1 MTEKQALKKIA
12 LLLGQADEVYQQKFV
27 SGVMKEAFAA
37 GYSVYAFSMYIK
49 YQNNKER
56 EQGDSN
62 IFNLFQPSLFD
73 AVIILSDTIQTPG
86 VEPEIEKR
94 IKEEYSGPVICV
106 DVESPYFNY
115 FWSEGYEAV
124 YRLVSHMIEEHG
136 KKDIAFLTGR
146 AHHRHSVR
154 RVEAYRDAMKDHGLP
169 VSEDRIFYGDF
180 WYTSGNGCADRL
192 LRDRANLPEALVC
205 ANEPMAIGAAETF
218 ERNGIRIPEDI
229 ALAGYGTTSEGQTSP
244 KPLTASYVPAED
256 YGRFAVISVLAM
268 MRGEKPERPMTEPE
282 LFIGESCGCHGG
294 PEKKLHLREQWT
306 TTTSDEGF
314 YSVHNTMM
322 DDLVRSSDLNEFLDN
337 VYENLYH
344 LKSIDRFDL
353 CLNLLWLSP
362 EDMLTR
368 EFPKKGYSDR
378 MIHAIRYNRKRPVE
392 GNVGIKKTFPLAE
405 IIPEADENAPKGYLL
420 TPIFAED
427 TSFGYAVVSFGDR
440 AQSYE
445 EVYRLWIT
453 ALARGLESL
462 RRKMV
467 IQAMEIKMAGME
479 RQKVPSGVMTEVML
493 TPEELKEQQEVGHL
507 LDENLF
513 SYHFQPIV
521 TADDGRI
528 YSYEALMRSGTEKR
542 IPPLTILKYA
552 DQLGR
557 LAEVERATMI
567 NVLTIMDSR
576 PDIFNERKVFIN
588 SIPGIQLAP
597 EDYNRVLDLIKPH
610 PDTVVVE
617 MTEQAELTDDSLD
630 RIKEAFHRLGA
641 GLAIDDYGTGYSNI
655 SNMLRYMP
663 NVVKI
668 DRSLLSEIQN
678 SPQKQHFVR
687 DIIEFCH
694 ANNILALAEGVETT
708 QELRT
713 VIVLGADLIQ
723 GYYTARPAAEIIKE
737 IDPGI
742 REEIVRYHQE
752 MLDGSGNDEY
762 MAGRTNRISVN
773 QLLRE
778 HKSTIVIG
786 DRNATFR
793 DVTIVGTPG
802 EGQRL
807 HIEILEGYEGRVTL
821 ENVTLSHYKKR
832 PCIHMA
838 ENSKLTLCLVGANRM
853 IDGGIQVP
861 ESSALSI
868 EGDGSLYL
876 RVDDQGGYG
885 IGNLQDRAHGEISFY
900 QDGEIRMDLNGNQI
914 VGIGSGLGGKLNI
927 NRGKYDIYINGDE
940 CVGVGAINGDS
951 AIVLHDCDMQVD
963 IAAEQG
969 ICIGSLRGN
978 ASLDAWSSLVK
989 CSIAGKLVSGIGTLR
1004 GESANLDLSEA
1015 SLILSVNADLA
1026 SSLGALN
1033 GKSVTTIT
1041 NSTFRYNGSG
1051 KEVYVFGGRNE
1062 DTEASLTNSDTN
1074 IELRSEL
1081 GTISKADEKKIEYV
1095 YGRARVQLNE
1105 SWIRQ

>member
-1 MTEKQALKKIA
+1 MTEKKALKKIA
-12 LLLGQADEVYQQKFV
+12 LLLGQADEAYQQKFV

-62 IFNLFQPSLFD
+62 IFNLFQPTLFD

-106 DVESPYFNY
+106 DVESPYFHY

-268 MRGEKPERPMTEPE
+268 MGGEKPERPMTEPE

-294 PEKKLHLREQWT
+294 PEKKLHLREKWT

-322 DDLVRSSDLNEFLDN
+322 DDLLRSSDLNVFLDN

-378 MIHAIRYNRKRPVE
+378 MIHAIRYNRERPVE

-493 TPEELKEQQEVGHL
+493 TPEELK
-507 LDENLF
+507 
-513 SYHFQPIV
+513 
-521 TADDGRI
+521 
-528 YSYEALMRSGTEKR
+528 
-542 IPPLTILKYA
+542 
-552 DQLGR
+552 
-557 LAEVERATMI
+557 
-567 NVLTIMDSR
+567 
-576 PDIFNERKVFIN
+576 
-588 SIPGIQLAP
+588 
-597 EDYNRVLDLIKPH
+597 
-610 PDTVVVE
+610 
-617 MTEQAELTDDSLD
+617 
-630 RIKEAFHRLGA
+630 
-641 GLAIDDYGTGYSNI
+641 
-655 SNMLRYMP
+655 
-663 NVVKI
+663 
-668 DRSLLSEIQN
+668 
-678 SPQKQHFVR
+678 
-687 DIIEFCH
+687 
-694 ANNILALAEGVETT
+694 
-708 QELRT
+708 
-713 VIVLGADLIQ
+713 
-723 GYYTARPAAEIIKE
+723 
-737 IDPGI
+737 
-742 REEIVRYHQE
+742 
-752 MLDGSGNDEY
+752 
-762 MAGRTNRISVN
+762 
-773 QLLRE
+773 
-778 HKSTIVIG
+778 
-786 DRNATFR
+786 
-793 DVTIVGTPG
+793 
-802 EGQRL
+802 
-807 HIEILEGYEGRVTL
+807 
-821 ENVTLSHYKKR
+821 
-832 PCIHMA
+832 
-838 ENSKLTLCLVGANRM
+838 
-853 IDGGIQVP
+853 
-861 ESSALSI
+861 
-868 EGDGSLYL
+868 
-876 RVDDQGGYG
+876 
-885 IGNLQDRAHGEISFY
+885 
-900 QDGEIRMDLNGNQI
+900 
-914 VGIGSGLGGKLNI
+914 
-927 NRGKYDIYINGDE
+927 
-940 CVGVGAINGDS
+940 
-951 AIVLHDCDMQVD
+951 
-963 IAAEQG
+963 
-969 ICIGSLRGN
+969 
-978 ASLDAWSSLVK
+978 
-989 CSIAGKLVSGIGTLR
+989 
-1004 GESANLDLSEA
+1004 
-1015 SLILSVNADLA
+1015 
-1026 SSLGALN
+1026 
-1033 GKSVTTIT
+1033 
-1041 NSTFRYNGSG
+1041 
-1051 KEVYVFGGRNE
+1051 
-1062 DTEASLTNSDTN
+1062 
-1074 IELRSEL
+1074 
-1081 GTISKADEKKIEYV
+1081 
-1095 YGRARVQLNE
+1095 
-1105 SWIRQ
+1105 

>member
-1 MTEKQALKKIA
+1 
-12 LLLGQADEVYQQKFV
+12 
-27 SGVMKEAFAA
+27 
-37 GYSVYAFSMYIK
+37 
-49 YQNNKER
+49 
-56 EQGDSN
+56 
-62 IFNLFQPSLFD
+62 
-73 AVIILSDTIQTPG
+73 
-86 VEPEIEKR
+86 
-94 IKEEYSGPVICV
+94 
-106 DVESPYFNY
+106 
-115 FWSEGYEAV
+115 
-124 YRLVSHMIEEHG
+124 
-136 KKDIAFLTGR
+136 
-146 AHHRHSVR
+146 
-154 RVEAYRDAMKDHGLP
+154 
-169 VSEDRIFYGDF
+169 
-180 WYTSGNGCADRL
+180 
-192 LRDRANLPEALVC
+192 
-205 ANEPMAIGAAETF
+205 
-218 ERNGIRIPEDI
+218 
-229 ALAGYGTTSEGQTSP
+229 
-244 KPLTASYVPAED
+244 
-256 YGRFAVISVLAM
+256 
-268 MRGEKPERPMTEPE
+268 
-282 LFIGESCGCHGG
+282 
-294 PEKKLHLREQWT
+294 
-306 TTTSDEGF
+306 
-314 YSVHNTMM
+314 
-322 DDLVRSSDLNEFLDN
+322 
-337 VYENLYH
+337 
-344 LKSIDRFDL
+344 
-353 CLNLLWLSP
+353 
-362 EDMLTR
+362 
-368 EFPKKGYSDR
+368 
-378 MIHAIRYNRKRPVE
+378 
-392 GNVGIKKTFPLAE
+392 
-405 IIPEADENAPKGYLL
+405 
-420 TPIFAED
+420 
-427 TSFGYAVVSFGDR
+427 
-440 AQSYE
+440 
-445 EVYRLWIT
+445 
-453 ALARGLESL
+453 
-462 RRKMV
+462 
-467 IQAMEIKMAGME
+467 
-479 RQKVPSGVMTEVML
+479 
-493 TPEELKEQQEVGHL
+493 
-507 LDENLF
+507 
-513 SYHFQPIV
+513 
-521 TADDGRI
+521 
-528 YSYEALMRSGTEKR
+528 MRSGTEKR

-597 EDYNRVLDLIKPH
+597 EDYNRVMDLIKPH
-610 PDTVVVE
+610 PGTVVVE

-630 RIKEAFHRLGA
+630 RIKEAFHRMGA

-723 GYYTARPAAEIIKE
+723 GYYTARPAAQIIKE

-752 MLDGSGNDEY
+752 MLDGSGNEEY
-762 MAGRTNRISVN
+762 VAGRVNRISVN

-838 ENSKLTLCLVGANRM
+838 ENSKLTLRLVGANRM

-914 VGIGSGLGGKLNI
+914 AGIGSGLGGKLNI

-940 CVGVGAINGDS
+940 CVGVGAISGDS

-978 ASLDAWSSLVK
+978 AVLDAWSSLVK

-1033 GKSVTTIT
+1033 GKSITTIT

-1081 GTISKADEKKIEYV
+1081 GTISKADEKRIEYV